1 MGAIKNKKF
10 RGSEQG
16 YVPMAEYKKM
26 SNSHKQ
32 DAYCLLQEQ
41 DGRIRPSAGIDTLKD
56 YSDLKRQ
63 VSKFP
68 KKVNESLKTD

>member
-16 YVPMAEYKKM
+16 YVPMSEYKKI
-26 SNSHKQ
+26 SNAHKQ
-32 DAYCLLQEQ
+32 DAYRVRQEK
-41 DGRIRPSAGIDTLKD
+41 DGRIRRSAGTGTHKD

-63 VSKFP
+63 VSKFS
-68 KKVNESLKTD
+68 KNANESLKID